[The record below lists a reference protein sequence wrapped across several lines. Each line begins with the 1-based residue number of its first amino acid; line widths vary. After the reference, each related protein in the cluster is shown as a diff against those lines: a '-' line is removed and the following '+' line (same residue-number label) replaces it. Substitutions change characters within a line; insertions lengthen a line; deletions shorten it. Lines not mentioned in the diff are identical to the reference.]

1 MKNAKVLLAT
11 LLLLGNIA
19 VSGSAIAADGVIE
32 KQELSPGSN
41 YCHVQFH
48 AIDPTTLSSDQP
60 SLKSSDSA
68 DVIDFYGP
76 CDESPTGSDQVWEQ
90 KLDQLFWQNR
100 Q

>member
-1 MKNAKVLLAT
+1 MKTSKAFLAA

-19 VSGSAIAADGVIE
+19 VASKALAADGVIE
-32 KQELSPGSN
+32 KQELFPGSN
-41 YCHVQFH
+41 YCHMQFR
-48 AIDPTTLSSDQP
+48 AMDPNTLGFDDP

-76 CDESPTGSDQVWEQ
+76 CDESPTGDDQVWEQ
-90 KLDQLFWQNR
+90 KQDQFNWQNK